1 MFRANIGRPEW
12 IPNEYQY
19 NERRPF
25 GAARQLN
32 VNSTDSP
39 AGVAQTRA
47 EDEALRWLIDFDDLS
62 GAGRARFYAWLRE
75 QPENRQAFERAE
87 QDWRRLDILRELA
100 SNVSPGKA
108 NRTPDPKIVNTW
120 LRRRRIKRHYLPLAA
135 VASVVA
141 LALVLFLPAAPEL
154 EASYRTAIGEH
165 RKILLPDD
173 SVITLN
179 TNSEASVV
187 YTADGRDVQLHRGE
201 AHFAIAPS
209 SERPFSVAAGSGT
222 VTAVGTAFNVYVR
235 DDLVEVTVTE
245 GVVEVSPHA
254 AGLDAVAAR
263 SQASHTQSGAAAAV
277 ETLVETLA
285 QGERLRYRN
294 GVESRSTVAPGELA
308 RELAWQDGMLDFQ
321 GDPLAA
327 VIEEASRYTAMRMT
341 IEDPEIENLSVTGY
355 FKAGDVETL
364 LGLIDSNE
372 LVAVQRIAPDLV
384 HITAS
389 RD

>member
-1 MFRANIGRPEW
+1 M
-12 IPNEYQY
+12 
-19 NERRPF
+19 
-25 GAARQLN
+25 
-32 VNSTDSP
+32 NSADSP

-62 GAGRARFYAWLRE
+62 DAGRARFYAWLRE
-75 QPENRQAFERAE
+75 QPENRQAFENVE
-87 QDWRRLDILRELA
+87 QDWRRLDIVRELA
-100 SNVSPGKA
+100 TDVSQVDV
-108 NRTPDPKIVNTW
+108 NHTPDPRVVNTW
-120 LRRRRIKRHYLPLAA
+120 LRRRRIKRQYLPFAA
-135 VASVVA
+135 VASAAA
-141 LALVLFLPAAPEL
+141 LAVVLFLPPAPEL

-209 SERPFSVAAGSGT
+209 SERPFSVEAGSGT

-245 GVVEVSPHA
+245 GVVEVLPHTS
-254 AGLDAVAAR
+254 GLDAVAAR
-263 SQASHTQSGAAAAV
+263 SQPPHAQSGAAAAV
-277 ETLVETLA
+277 ETLGR
-285 QGERLRYRN
+285 GERLRYRN
-294 GVESRSTVAPGELA
+294 GVESRSTVDPGELA
-308 RELAWQDGMLDFQ
+308 RKLAWQDGMLDFQ
-321 GDPLAA
+321 GDPLAL